1 MKRVFLASA
10 FVLATGTAQADVGA
24 FVGITYA
31 FGSNQGI
38 GFTVQATSTRKQD
51 RGILAAGLSYHPFAT
66 GSKVGA
72 PEGQDKAWK
81 KHAQQWFKSTD
92 GGKELAQKMVALG
105 AWAEVQPQLLP
116 LVNAVLAAVG
126 RPALQKLDL

>member
-1 MKRVFLASA
+1 MTASMRAASA
-10 FVLATGTAQADVGA
+10 SPSGCLYQASA
-24 FVGITYA
+24 
-31 FGSNQGI
+31 
-38 GFTVQATSTRKQD
+38 
-51 RGILAAGLSYHPFAT
+51 AT

>member
-66 GSKVGA
+66 GSKVGLPVGVGYQWKDAAAIVGYDVLLKSPVVSGGYVDTRSKRRSAA
-72 PEGQDKAWK
+72 PSGEG
-81 KHAQQWFKSTD
+81 S
-92 GGKELAQKMVALG
+92 GGEGSGGEGSGGPV
-105 AWAEVQPQLLP
+105 
-116 LVNAVLAAVG
+116 
-126 RPALQKLDL
+126 

>member
-1 MKRVFLASA
+1 MALKASGKTWRA
-10 FVLATGTAQADVGA
+10 LIV
-24 FVGITYA
+24 
-31 FGSNQGI
+31 
-38 GFTVQATSTRKQD
+38 
-51 RGILAAGLSYHPFAT
+51 AAAT

-72 PEGQDKAWK
+72 PVGQDKAWK

-105 AWAEVQPQLLP
+105 AWAGIEPKLLP
-116 LVNAVLAAVG
+116 LINAVLVAAG